1 MSGKLAYLGLAI
13 VIAANVAGQILFKV
27 TADHVRASAGDG
39 VSAYF
44 ANPWIWL
51 ALALYGGAILL
62 WIRLLQSVPLS
73 AAYPAM
79 ALVFVLV
86 PLAGVVLFHE
96 VQGPRFFAGV
106 ALIAIGVWLTSAPT

>member
-1 MSGKLAYLGLAI
+1 MNAKFAYLAIAI
-13 VIAANVAGQILFKV
+13 VVMANVAGQILFKV
-27 TADHVRASAGDG
+27 TADHVRAKAEQG
-39 VSAYF
+39 VAAYF

-51 ALALYGGAILL
+51 ALLFYGGAIVV

-86 PLAGVVLFHE
+86 PLAGIVLFHE
-96 VQGPRFFAGV
+96 AQGPRFFAGV
-106 ALIAIGVWLTSAPT
+106 VLIAVGVWLTSARP